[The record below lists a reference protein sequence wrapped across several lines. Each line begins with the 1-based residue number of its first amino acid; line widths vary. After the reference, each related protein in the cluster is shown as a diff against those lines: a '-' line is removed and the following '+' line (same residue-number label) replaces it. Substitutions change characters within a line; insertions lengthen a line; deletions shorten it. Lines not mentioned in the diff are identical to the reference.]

1 MSTFLLFFTAVLGV
15 LQLAIE
21 VIVDHTVMP
30 LMESAL
36 HSTELLLETINELL
50 VHTISFPTHLITST

>member
-50 VHTISFPTHLITST
+50 VYIISFPTHLITST

>member
-1 MSTFLLFFTAVLGV
+1 MLGV

-21 VIVDHTVMP
+21 LIVDHTVMP

-36 HSTELLLETINELL
+36 HSTELLLETINDIIVCQSLC
-50 VHTISFPTHLITST
+50 VVVACVQGQ